1 MSTIVYLSSFLNIFK
16 HSLLENFSWSN
27 VKLNWCSGQRG
38 GNSVK
43 LCLSSRLTPELLQTK
58 DIVTII
64 FVGNCSKVWV
74 IKFTCYGIYFM
85 GSLHKQNFCLKKYKI
100 NNTEEKYRLLNC
112 LITQLQN
119 TGFYVA
125 ESRRALGSPVCL
137 GVFLFVT
144 IPKFFSLIYLLWGTS
159 FLVFCM
165 VV

>member
-1 MSTIVYLSSFLNIFK
+1 
-16 HSLLENFSWSN
+16 
-27 VKLNWCSGQRG
+27 
-38 GNSVK
+38 
-43 LCLSSRLTPELLQTK
+43 
-58 DIVTII
+58 
-64 FVGNCSKVWV
+64 
-74 IKFTCYGIYFM
+74 M

-112 LITQLQN
+112 LITQLQK